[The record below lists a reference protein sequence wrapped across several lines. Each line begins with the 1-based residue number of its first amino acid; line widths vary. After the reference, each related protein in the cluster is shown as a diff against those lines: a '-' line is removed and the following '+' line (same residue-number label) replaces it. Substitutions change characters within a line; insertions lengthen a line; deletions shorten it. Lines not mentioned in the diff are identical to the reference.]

1 MRSQCSWPGLVL
13 AGALLLGCTPSVV
26 IDAPDIEITQPN
38 LQFPAAPARAGAGT
52 SVQGQFRVT
61 TNKLG
66 AANNPDAGS
75 LKLIERLLITRVALK
90 ANTGITD
97 FGFLNQLTV
106 VASNNSY
113 STESS
118 PGWPVIQIVDYQAD
132 PGVQTGAVLQLPL
145 DTPVNMLPL
154 WGHTSL
160 YLTVTATG
168 DPPTFPWSVDVVFS
182 LSIKL
187 RE

>member
-1 MRSQCSWPGLVL
+1 MRSQRFWLGLVL
-13 AGALLLGCTPSVV
+13 AGVLLLGCTPSVV

-38 LQFPAAPARAGAGT
+38 LQFPAAPAPAAAGT

-66 AANNPDAGS
+66 ATNSPDAGS

-90 ANTGITD
+90 AKTGIQD
-97 FGFLNQLTV
+97 FGFLDHLTV
-106 VASNNSY
+106 VAANNY
-113 STESS
+113 YATASS
-118 PGWPVIQIVDYQAD
+118 PESPVIQIVDYQA
-132 PGVQTGAVLQLPL
+132 PAGVQTGSVLQLPL

-168 DPPTFPWSVDVVFS
+168 NPPKSPWSVDVVFS
-182 LSIKL
+182 LSLQL

>member
-1 MRSQCSWPGLVL
+1 LVAL
-13 AGALLLGCTPSVV
+13 VGALLLGCTPSVE

-52 SVQGQFRVT
+52 SVQGQFRFT

-66 AANNPDAGS
+66 AANSPDAGS
-75 LKLIERLLITRVALK
+75 LKQIERLSITRVILK
-90 ANTGITD
+90 ADTGIQD
-97 FGFLNQLTV
+97 FGFLDHLTV
-106 VASNNSY
+106 VAANNY
-113 STESS
+113 YATQSS
-118 PGWPVIQIVDYQAD
+118 PDWPVIQILDYQAS
-132 PGVQTGAVLQLPL
+132 PGVQTGAELQLPL

-160 YLTVTATG
+160 YVTVTASG

-182 LSIKL
+182 LSLKL

>member
-1 MRSQCSWPGLVL
+1 MRSPGSWLGLGL

-38 LQFPAAPARAGAGT
+38 LQFPAAPARAAAGT

-66 AANNPDAGS
+66 ATNNPDAGS

-90 ANTGITD
+90 ANTGIQD
-97 FGFLNQLTV
+97 FAFLDRLTV
-106 VASNNSY
+106 VAANNY
-113 STESS
+113 YATQSS
-118 PGWPVIQIVDYQAD
+118 PESPVIQIVEYQASPD
-132 PGVQTGAVLQLPL
+132 VQTASVLQLPL

-154 WGHTSL
+154 WGRTSL
-160 YLTVTATG
+160 YLTVIATG
-168 DPPTFPWSVDVVFS
+168 NPPTFPWSVDVVFS
-182 LSIKL
+182 LSLQL

>member
-13 AGALLLGCTPSVV
+13 VGALLLGCTPSVV

-52 SVQGQFRVT
+52 SVQGQFKVV

-66 AANNPDAGS
+66 SANSSDAGS
-75 LKLIERLLITRVALK
+75 LKQIERLLLTRVALE
-90 ANTGITD
+90 ANAGIQD
-97 FGFLNQLTV
+97 FGFLDHLTV
-106 VASNNSY
+106 VASNNY
-113 STESS
+113 DSTESS
-118 PGWPVIQIVDYQAD
+118 PGWPVIQIVDYQAN
-132 PGVQTGAVLQLPL
+132 PGVQTGAVLQMPL
-145 DTPVNMLPL
+145 ATPVNMLPL
-154 WGHTSL
+154 WGHTWL

-182 LSIKL
+182 LSLRL